1 MSYEIK
7 KVISQKLLWI
17 STGVMIVV
25 YLIMGIYNANIKYMT
40 KIDESHLIR
49 SQQELF
55 QNVSEYRSNV
65 VKNAKRL
72 SHSKQTYTSNLNKE
86 LLEIY
91 SEPIE
96 FREYDSRCIETVVLN
111 SGGIGMVLCIFI
123 CCIFTLKIFYVDT
136 ENDMMGMIA
145 SSPKGRL
152 YIFRKKWTSII
163 LCEVVMLVIVYFVR
177 VIPLLIYGELSDFL
191 NPIQTID
198 EFAKSPYN
206 ISILEYY
213 FVTMLTAFI
222 EITIIVSIAIIMV
235 NIFKDII
242 IPIVGAILLSA
253 MSMVLCIWIILNLN
267 GDRMVNSTD
276 VIHKVMLE
284 YTPMAYI
291 HGVMEYFIQASYI
304 NFFNIPISILS
315 ISLIVN
321 SIICIVTIFIGY
333 AFYVRRQKINA

>member
-1 MSYEIK
+1 MKYEIK
-7 KVISQKLLWI
+7 KVIKQKLLWI
-17 STGVMIVV
+17 SVGVMIVL
-25 YLIMGIYNANIKYMT
+25 YLVMGIYNVNIKYMT

-72 SHSKQTYTSNLNKE
+72 SHSKQTYTSNLNEK

-96 FREYDSRCIETVVLN
+96 FRQYDSRCIETVVLN
-111 SGGIGMVLCIFI
+111 NGGIGMVLCIFI
-123 CCIFTLKIFYVDT
+123 CCMFTLKIFYTDT
-136 ENDMMGMIA
+136 ENDMMGIIA
-145 SSPKGRL
+145 SSPKGKS
-152 YIFRKKWTSII
+152 YIFRKKWMSII
-163 LCEVVMLVIVYFVR
+163 LCEVFMLVIVYIVR
-177 VIPLLIYGELSDFL
+177 MIPLLMYGELSDFL
-191 NPIQTID
+191 NPIQSID

-213 FVTMLTAFI
+213 LVTMVTAFI
-222 EITIIVSIAIIMV
+222 EITIIVSIAVIMV

-253 MSMVLCIWIILNLN
+253 MSMVICIWMILSLN
-267 GDRMVNSTD
+267 GDRLVNSTN
-276 VIHKVMLE
+276 VIHSIMLE

-291 HGVMEYFIQASYI
+291 HSVMEYFVQASYI
-304 NFFNIPISILS
+304 NFINIPISLLS

-321 SIICIVTIFIGY
+321 SIICIMTIFIGY
-333 AFYVRRQKINA
+333 AFYVRRQKICV